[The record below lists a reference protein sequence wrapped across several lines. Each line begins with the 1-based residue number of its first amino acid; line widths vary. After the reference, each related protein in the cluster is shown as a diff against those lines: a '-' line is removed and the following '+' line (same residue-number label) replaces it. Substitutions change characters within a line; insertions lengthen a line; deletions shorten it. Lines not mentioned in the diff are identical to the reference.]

1 MSDRADEIARSIC
14 TNLTSAGALEGADPY
29 AERMVLDAIIAYG
42 DERAK
47 GERERYTDIL
57 KYAQSLA
64 DEEFGQEVSANDI
77 SRLADAIRALKE
89 EKP

>member
-1 MSDRADEIARSIC
+1 MTDRADEIARFTRTGTVHSSGPHQAEI
-14 TNLTSAGALEGADPY
+14 ADLI
-29 AERMVLDAIIAYG
+29 RAYG

-47 GERERYTDIL
+47 GERERYTGVL

-77 SRLADAIRALKE
+77 SRLADALRALKE
-89 EKP
+89 KP